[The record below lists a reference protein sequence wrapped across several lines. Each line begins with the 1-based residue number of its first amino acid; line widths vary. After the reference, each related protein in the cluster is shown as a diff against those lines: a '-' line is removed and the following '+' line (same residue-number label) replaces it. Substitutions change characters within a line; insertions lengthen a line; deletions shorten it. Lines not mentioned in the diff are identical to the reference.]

1 MTAACVL
8 VAEKANRT
16 ARLTSAASAVF
27 QSFMIIAFLS
37 LYITLANFNLH
48 SWLNNVNLARAE
60 LGNKML
66 NE

>member
-1 MTAACVL
+1 MAACVL
-8 VAEKANRT
+8 VAEKANKT
-16 ARLTSAASAVF
+16 VRLTNAASAVF

-48 SWLNNVNLARAE
+48 SWLNNVNFARAE